1 MSFSTESLTKQWL
14 YLYSLAFEA
23 SLGGYLAGFLYYYNK
38 INLHPGSAFQSQYYD
53 TFILFA
59 GIATLIMS
67 PLIILAFLLKKEE
80 DLPLWFQ
87 KVRMT
92 AYYFLGTIL
101 LIYILYFLHKQQI
114 HLKFVELFLA
124 FGMSFLFYFF
134 QKYVVEFGLPAW
146 QNFVT
151 TLNFGIGLAKFMVA
165 GWVFVFHV
173 YDIEWWIT
181 GLLLIELLTI
191 LARFKILNMIRPET
205 RQTVRIMLVNYGFL
219 FGARLIIGLFIPI
232 GFCLFQAWTK
242 ENVLPLCTL
251 LIILGELLERYVFT
265 FSAIPEYYENGY

>member
-1 MSFSTESLTKQWL
+1 MNNEILSKQWL
-14 YLYSLAFEA
+14 YLYALAFESA
-23 SLGGYLAGFLYYYNK
+23 LGGYLAGFLYYYNK
-38 INLHPGSAFQSQYYD
+38 INIHSGGSFQNQYYD

-59 GIATLIMS
+59 GIATLIMA
-67 PLIILAFLLKKEE
+67 PLIILTFLLKKEQT
-80 DLPLWFQ
+80 LPQWFQ
-87 KVRMT
+87 KVRIN
-92 AYYFLGTIL
+92 AYYFLLTIA

-146 QNFVT
+146 QNIFT
-151 TLNFGIGLAKFMVA
+151 TLNFGIGLVKFMVA

-173 YDIEWWIT
+173 YDIEWWVT
-181 GLLLIELLTI
+181 GLLLFELLTI
-191 LARFKILNMIRPET
+191 LARFKVLNMIRPET
-205 RQTVRIMLVNYGFL
+205 RQTVRMMLVNYGFV

-232 GFCLFQAWTK
+232 GFCLFQVLTK
-242 ENVLPLCTL
+242 ENVLPLCAL
-251 LIILGELLERYVFT
+251 LIVIGELMERYIFI